1 MIAYKNWKTFNPIN
15 YLIDLE
21 LDVFEDENPKV
32 SWIEW
37 QGENIKNL
45 DIQVDLLKFH
55 SEKNP
60 EFELTAFIP
69 ITINQKR
76 ILHTLKILNQLNPHL
91 MGGKYYILRDGQI
104 RFSHGGNFWKVNDP
118 DNYFKNIL
126 EIVLQVPDL
135 MYPTLKRVLATAQ
148 TEEEIKQGIVDL
160 CAAAPTVK
168 SLFK

>member
-1 MIAYKNWKTFNPIN
+1 
-15 YLIDLE
+15 
-21 LDVFEDENPKV
+21 
-32 SWIEW
+32 
-37 QGENIKNL
+37 
-45 DIQVDLLKFH
+45 
-55 SEKNP
+55 
-60 EFELTAFIP
+60 
-69 ITINQKR
+69 
-76 ILHTLKILNQLNPHL
+76 
-91 MGGKYYILRDGQI
+91 MGGKYYLLEDGQI

>member
-1 MIAYKNWKTFNPIN
+1 MEDKDWKTFNFFD
-15 YLIDLE
+15 YLINLGF
-21 LDVFEDENPKV
+21 DVYEDENPRIN
-32 SWIEW
+32 WIEW
-37 QGENIKNL
+37 KGQNIKDI
-45 DIQVDLLKFH
+45 DIQILLL
-55 SEKNP
+55 SYDAIKNP
-60 EFELTAFIP
+60 EFELTAFVP
-69 ITINQKR
+69 IQIEPNR
-76 ILHTLKILNQLNPHL
+76 ILTTLRILNQLNPRL
-91 MGGKYYILRDGQI
+91 MGGKYYVLESGKI
-104 RFSHGGNFWKVNDP
+104 RFSYGGNFWKVNDP